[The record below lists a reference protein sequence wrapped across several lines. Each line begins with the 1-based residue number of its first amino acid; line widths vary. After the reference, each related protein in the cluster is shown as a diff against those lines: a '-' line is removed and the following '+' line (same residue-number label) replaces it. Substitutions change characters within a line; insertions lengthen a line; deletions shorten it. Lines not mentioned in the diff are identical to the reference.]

1 MASQQ
6 QQARPMFRFA
16 SMLRPAGAPPPPPP
30 AAAAAPQPMFRPPMA
45 APFRPPPPQTRDP
58 SPPQRPATAPAPAPA
73 PPPPTAPAPPQPV
86 APPPAAPPA
95 PRSPARTVQPRFTV
109 GAPPPAPEPRPAA
122 AIPSAPKSPAVQ
134 DSTRPFQ
141 LYQAPKPA
149 TSSSSRSPPPSPRNL
164 EPAMKETNQ
173 YSPKVKP
180 AVSPLKLPPAAQFKS
195 EAEVEPRIP
204 AEIDQKTVVVQQRSE
219 RNKATAQ
226 KFNATQRYGSSET
239 DWTGKREAMMTKDKD
254 NVHHKK
260 RSDTEESLGISI
272 LTLAGENKGAM
283 MELSPAQANKH
294 GFNGNP
300 RRLQKEWSEGE
311 KSGKES
317 DEEEGKSRM
326 GEKNNNPKGTE
337 SLPMTAFTNSNVQGV
352 NNSVLHNATCTHH
365 DPGVHLT
372 FSRKAGRYTK
382 EAQRLKD

>member
-16 SMLRPAGAPPPPPP
+16 SMLRPAGAPPAPP
-30 AAAAAPQPMFRPPMA
+30 AAAPQPMFRPPVA

-58 SPPQRPATAPAPAPA
+58 SPPQRPPTAPAPAPA

-86 APPPAAPPA
+86 APPP
-95 PRSPARTVQPRFTV
+95 VQPRFTV

-122 AIPSAPKSPAVQ
+122 TIPSAPPKSPAAAIPAVQ
-134 DSTRPFQ
+134 DPTRPFQ

-149 TSSSSRSPPPSPRNL
+149 TSSSSSRSPPTPSPKNL
-164 EPAMKETNQ
+164 ETNE

-180 AVSPLKLPPAAQFKS
+180 VSPLKLPPEAQFKP

-226 KFNATQRYGSSET
+226 KLNATQR
-239 DWTGKREAMMTKDKD
+239 
-254 NVHHKK
+254 K
-260 RSDTEESLGISI
+260 RSDTEEPLGMSI

-283 MELSPAQANKH
+283 MELSPAAPANKH

-300 RRLQKEWSEGE
+300 RRLQSEGDN
-311 KSGKES
+311 SGKES
-317 DEEEGKSRM
+317 DEEGKSSRM
-326 GEKNNNPKGTE
+326 GPKGTTD
-337 SLPMTAFTNSNVQGV
+337 SLPMTAFMNSNVQGV
-352 NNSVLHNATCTHH
+352 NNSVLHNASCNHH
-365 DPGVHLT
+365 DPWCSSRLFPERVVAIPRRLT
-372 FSRKAGRYTK
+372 ASRTNIMPLYPTSVSR
-382 EAQRLKD
+382 

>member
-16 SMLRPAGAPPPPPP
+16 SMLRPAGAPPPPP
-30 AAAAAPQPMFRPPMA
+30 AAAPQPMFRPPVA

-58 SPPQRPATAPAPAPA
+58 SPPQRP
-73 PPPPTAPAPPQPV
+73 PTAAPPQPV
-86 APPPAAPPA
+86 APPPAPPA

-109 GAPPPAPEPRPAA
+109 GAPPPAPAA
-122 AIPSAPKSPAVQ
+122 TIPSAPKSPAAAIPGVQ
-134 DSTRPFQ
+134 DPTRPFQ

-149 TSSSSRSPPPSPRNL
+149 TSSSSSRSPPPPSPKNL
-164 EPAMKETNQ
+164 ETNQ

-180 AVSPLKLPPAAQFKS
+180 VSPLKLPPAAQFKP
-195 EAEVEPRIP
+195 ETEVEPRIP

-226 KFNATQRYGSSET
+226 KLNATQRYSSSET
-239 DWTGKREAMMTKDKD
+239 EWTGKREAMVTKDKD

-260 RSDTEESLGISI
+260 RSDTEEPLGMSI

-283 MELSPAQANKH
+283 MELSPAAPANKH

-300 RRLQKEWSEGE
+300 RRLQSEGDN
-311 KSGKES
+311 SGKES
-317 DEEEGKSRM
+317 DEEGKSSRM
-326 GEKNNNPKGTE
+326 GPKGTTD
-337 SLPMTAFTNSNVQGV
+337 SLPMTAFMNSNVQGV
-352 NNSVLHNATCTHH
+352 NNSVLHNASCNHH
-365 DPGVHLT
+365 DPGVHLV
-372 FSRKAGRYTK
+372 FSRKGGRYTK
-382 EAQRLKD
+382 EAHRLKD